1 LRIPRHPP
9 ATFDPFPLLL
19 LLLLH
24 LLLLLLLF
32 LLPASRLGGLPRRL
46 VLWVIVCGR
55 TGGAKRTRDRMGG
68 DEVEFTDKRRQP
80 YYLDADSRRAPR
92 N

>member
-1 LRIPRHPP
+1 
-9 ATFDPFPLLL
+9 
-19 LLLLH
+19 
-24 LLLLLLLF
+24 
-32 LLPASRLGGLPRRL
+32 